1 MEYLMAEVSAVVTAE
16 APEEAPYVSEAPRLE
31 GRGFPER
38 FFSLIGCPF
47 LPAVGRDPTLRGC
60 VAMPKNRLFAKGGGA
75 VG

>member
-1 MEYLMAEVSAVVTAE
+1 MEVSGVEDRMVEASGAVAAE
-16 APEEAPYVSEAPRLE
+16 AHYVSVAPRLE

-60 VAMPKNRLFAKGGGA
+60 V
-75 VG
+75 VI